1 MAELTPTLTRPLPI
15 GAGIAGPAAT
25 AVTVIVVT
33 WNGAHLLRPCLDSL
47 RAQTMPHSVLVVD
60 NASADD
66 TELVLGDYPEV
77 WVARLPENH
86 GFAGGAE
93 LGLRLASTP
102 YVALLNNDAVADP
115 GWLATVVTELH
126 ADPELAAT
134 TPRVVLATDGR
145 INNAG
150 GALTRHGSGYD
161 RGLGADVGSFGQAAD
176 VAAFC
181 GNGAALRR
189 SAAVGVGG
197 FPTSFFLYYE
207 DTDLSWRLG
216 RSGWRIRY
224 VPTALVTHLHSA
236 SSDQASASFAFY
248 NQRNQLL
255 TVLRN
260 APLRVVLLAVARFL
274 AVTAVRLVQRGDDS
288 VYVRPA
294 HRLRVLVAVAGK
306 LPEALAERRR
316 SQQSAT
322 VSRRAFARR
331 WLGTE
336 SH

>member
-1 MAELTPTLTRPLPI
+1 MPMLTRPLPTRQE
-15 GAGIAGPAAT
+15 AEPAFS
-25 AVTVIVVT
+25 VTVIVVT

-47 RAQTMPHSVLVVD
+47 RAQTMPHAVLVID
-60 NASADD
+60 NASTDGTDALL
-66 TELVLGDYPEV
+66 EDYPEV
-77 WVARLPENH
+77 WVAKLTDNR
-86 GFAGGAE
+86 GFAGGAD

-115 GWLATVVTELH
+115 GWLAAVVGELE

-134 TPRVVLATDGR
+134 TPRVLLAADGMV
-145 INNAG
+145 NNAG
-150 GALTRHGSGYD
+150 GALTRYGCGYD
-161 RGLGADVGSFGQAAD
+161 RGYGKVDDDTFRRPVD

-189 SAAVGVGG
+189 EVALGVGG

-216 RSGWRIRY
+216 RAGWRIRY
-224 VPTALVTHLHSA
+224 VPQARVEHLHSA
-236 SSDQASASFAFY
+236 SSDQRSASFAYY

-260 APLRVVLLAVARFL
+260 APARVVLRAFVRFIVVTVVRAAARND
-274 AVTAVRLVQRGDDS
+274 TAVYS
-288 VYVRPA
+288 RPG
-294 HRLRVLVAVAGK
+294 HRLRVLAAVIRRSPA
-306 LPEALAERRR
+306 ALRERRR
-316 SQQSAT
+316 SQRSAA
-322 VSRRAFARR
+322 VSRRSFAKR

-336 SH
+336 AR